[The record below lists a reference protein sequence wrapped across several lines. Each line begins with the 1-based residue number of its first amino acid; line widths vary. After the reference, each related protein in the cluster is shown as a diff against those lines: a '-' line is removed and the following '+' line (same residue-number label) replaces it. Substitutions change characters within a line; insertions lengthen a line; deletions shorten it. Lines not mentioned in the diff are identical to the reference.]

1 MGFIKKHQSNEKL
14 REEIREGYGS
24 GLDAHVVSVDATETR
39 KKNLAKKKA
48 EEKFNRYHKKFKDN
62 AFQLDRLLTK
72 ERYSKNSQRKEL
84 ANKTTGDLNKLSD
97 ALDALKNANGD
108 QSVIT
113 SSIANV
119 NLYANN
125 LKKHA
130 NHYTVS
136 KGRKIAGVLMIV
148 AGIAMMAAS
157 STLAFFSAGLALPVS
172 IPLAAGGLALS
183 TAGGATLFTRS
194 RIHRKIDKAIDHAE
208 KTVKQFSAAKR

>member
-1 MGFIKKHQSNEKL
+1 MWSLNFLRKWREKKAL
-14 REEIREGYGS
+14 EEAMNADQGNQPYGS
-24 GLDAHVVSVDATETR
+24 DIAPPAPKEQFERCYKRFT
-39 KKNLAKKKA
+39 
-48 EEKFNRYHKKFKDN
+48 DN
-62 AFQLDRLLTK
+62 AHQLNRLLTK

-97 ALDALKNANGD
+97 ALDALKNANGN
-108 QSVIT
+108 QSAIT

-157 STLAFFSAGLALPVS
+157 SALAFFSAGLALPVS
-172 IPLAAGGLALS
+172 IPLAGAGLTLS
-183 TAGGATLFTRS
+183 VAGGATLFTRS
-194 RIHRKIDKAIDHAE
+194 RIHRKIDKVVDVAE